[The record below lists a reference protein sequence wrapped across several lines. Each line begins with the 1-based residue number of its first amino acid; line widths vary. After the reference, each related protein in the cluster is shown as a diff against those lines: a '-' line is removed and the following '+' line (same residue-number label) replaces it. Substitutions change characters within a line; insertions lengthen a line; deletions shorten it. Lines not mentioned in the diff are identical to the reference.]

1 MRRCLLEDM
10 PLDRLLGGEASAEE
24 RGALARHLEEECAS
38 CERVLE
44 AASLDEATLLL
55 LLRAPAISAQE
66 QADARALWPRVEQ
79 ALAAPAGAT
88 VISLARRK
96 WILAATALAAGIAGF
111 GVLSSWPPRPSDD
124 GSIGSTGL
132 KGDAPPAQVEL
143 RLVGLGLGTGCLPN
157 GALTE
162 LRYDLDREAHL
173 YVLHQDPE
181 GRSEI
186 LYASGQALAPKK
198 DGVFEAASGHLGYR
212 FDDEPGDHR
221 FVLAASDVRLEPREA
236 TTVLATTTA
245 EGASAV
251 VIDGRSVGLFAV
263 RICASGGE
271 P

>member
-1 MRRCLLEDM
+1 MRRCLLEDT
-10 PLDRLLGGEASAEE
+10 PLDRLLGGELSEEE
-24 RGALARHLEEECAS
+24 RGALARHLEEECTS
-38 CERVLE
+38 CERVME

-55 LLRAPAISAQE
+55 LLRAPAISTQD
-66 QADARALWPRVEQ
+66 QAAARALWPRVEQ

-111 GVLSSWPPRPSDD
+111 GVLSSWPPSSDD
-124 GSIGSTGL
+124 ASTGL

-173 YVLHQDPE
+173 YVLHQNPQ

-186 LYASGQALAPKK
+186 LYASGEALAPKK

-221 FVLAASDVRLEPREA
+221 FVLAASDIRLEPA
-236 TTVLATTTA
+236 QVTTVLATTTA
-245 EGASAV
+245 EGASAA

-263 RICASGGE
+263 RICATGGE